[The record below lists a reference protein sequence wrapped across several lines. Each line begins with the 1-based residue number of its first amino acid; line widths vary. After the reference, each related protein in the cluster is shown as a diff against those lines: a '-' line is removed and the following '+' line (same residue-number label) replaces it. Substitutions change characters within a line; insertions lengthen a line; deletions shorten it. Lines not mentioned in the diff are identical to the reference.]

1 MFVVLKDVEAGQI
14 LVWYDGIKLRG
25 CIYGVVII
33 MLGHKTYEFALEGDY
48 IAPLLAELRNFGSL
62 SFKKAWGENAS
73 YYIFEDVSD
82 LGNEFSAIVV
92 ERLHEGDVKMY
103 KGKSTHLR
111 NSIAFRNGRRE
122 LIFEYDENAREWRCG
137 A

>member
-48 IAPLLAELRNFGSL
+48 IAPLLSELRSFGCL
-62 SFKKAWGENAS
+62 SFKKAWSEMAT
-73 YYIFEDVSD
+73 YYIFEDMSD
-82 LGNEFSAIVV
+82 LGNEFRSVV
-92 ERLHEGDVKMY
+92 IERPHDGIVKMY

-111 NSIAFRNGRRE
+111 NSITFRDGKRE
-122 LIFEYDENAREWRCG
+122 LIFEYDENAREWRCKV
-137 A
+137 